1 MTGVLIRGDGV
12 AARCCAHLLSRS
24 GVPVFFQPTD
34 RARLPTIMLSE
45 PAQALI
51 REIFGREHLFRDLP
65 PIRKRIVAWG
75 RSASPVELEHSAV
88 VVSEELLLDSL
99 GPAPPN
105 AADGVD
111 THADINLDTNADIRW
126 TVFASMP
133 LPAAAVEHRF
143 GSRVASATR
152 VELKPTAEP
161 AACWIESIEDGWL
174 FLIASA
180 RGSGWLLSVGLRPH
194 ELLDQSRLIREQI
207 AGYDPAATQFAV
219 SPRIAAPLAEP
230 GWIACG
236 TAAMA
241 FDPLCGDGTAHA
253 VREAILA
260 SAVIAAAA
268 RGDDP
273 VQLLA
278 HYEARL
284 TAGFRRHLAH
294 CLQYSSSGCGGP
306 WWESEAGSVTQ
317 GLAWCGRRLSRHAK
331 FRYRLDGFELKAIG

>member
-24 GVPVFFQPTD
+24 GVPVTLQPTD
-34 RARLPTIMLSE
+34 RPRLPAIMLSE

-51 REIFGREHLFRDLP
+51 QEVFGRDHLFRDLP
-65 PIRKRIVAWG
+65 RIRKRIVAWG
-75 RSASPVELEHSAV
+75 RDASPVELEHSAV

-99 GPAPPN
+99 GSALPD
-105 AADGVD
+105 AAANVD
-111 THADINLDTNADIRW
+111 IDVDIRDDVGW
-126 TVFASMP
+126 TIFASTP
-133 LPAAAVEHRF
+133 LPIAAAEHRF
-143 GSRVASATR
+143 GSRIAAAMR
-152 VELKPTAEP
+152 VELKPAAEA
-161 AACWIESIEDGWL
+161 AACWIESIENGWL
-174 FLIASA
+174 FLIANA
-180 RGSGWLLSVGLRPH
+180 RSGWLLSVGLRPH

-207 AGYDPAATQFAV
+207 AGYQPTAVQFAA
-219 SPRIAAPLAEP
+219 SPRIAAPLGEP

-260 SAVIAAAA
+260 SAVIGAAA

-273 VQLLA
+273 VQLLT

-294 CLQYSSSGCGGP
+294 CLEYYASGYGGP
-306 WWESEAGSVTQ
+306 WWESEAESVVQ
-317 GLAWCGRRLSRHAK
+317 GLDWCGRQLSRHTK
-331 FRYRLDGFELKAIG
+331 FRYRLEGFDLKAIG

>member
-1 MTGVLIRGDGV
+1 MTGVVIRGDGV
-12 AARCCAHLLSRS
+12 AARCCAHLLARS
-24 GVPVFFQPTD
+24 GVPVSFQPTD
-34 RARLPTIMLSE
+34 RPRLPAIMLSE

-51 REIFGREHLFRDLP
+51 REIFGRENLFRDLP
-65 PIRKRIVAWG
+65 RIRKRIVAWG
-75 RSASPVELEHSAV
+75 RSAGAVELEHSGV
-88 VVSEELLLDSL
+88 VVSEQLLLDSL
-99 GPAPPN
+99 GTALPD
-105 AADGVD
+105 AAAGVD
-111 THADINLDTNADIRW
+111 IEVDIGSDIGW

-143 GSRVASATR
+143 GSRIATAVQ

-174 FLIASA
+174 FLIANA
-180 RGSGWLLSVGLRPH
+180 PGSGWLLSVGLRPH
-194 ELLDQSRLIREQI
+194 ELLDQSRLIRKQI
-207 AGYDPAATQFAV
+207 AGCQPADAQFAA
-219 SPRIAAPLAEP
+219 SPRIVAPLGEP

-260 SAVIAAAA
+260 SAVIGAAA

-273 VQLLA
+273 IQLMA

-294 CLQYSSSGCGGP
+294 CLEYYASGCGGP
-306 WWESEAGSVTQ
+306 WWQSEAESVRQ
-317 GLAWCGRRLSRHAK
+317 GLDWCGRQLSRHTA
-331 FRYRLDGFELKAIG
+331 FRYRLDGFELRAIG

>member
-1 MTGVLIRGDGV
+1 
-12 AARCCAHLLSRS
+12 
-24 GVPVFFQPTD
+24 
-34 RARLPTIMLSE
+34 MLSE

-51 REIFGREHLFRDLP
+51 REIFGRKHLFRDLP
-65 PIRKRIVAWG
+65 RIRKRIVAWG
-75 RSASPVELEHSAV
+75 RSASPVELDHSAV
-88 VVSEELLLDSL
+88 VVSEELLLNSL
-99 GPAPPN
+99 GPAPSN
-105 AADGVD
+105 AAAGVD
-111 THADINLDTNADIRW
+111 INADVNADIGW

-133 LPAAAVEHRF
+133 LPVAAAEHRF
-143 GSRVASATR
+143 GSRIASAMQ
-152 VELKPTAEP
+152 VELKPEAKP
-161 AACWIESIEDGWL
+161 AACWIESIENGWL
-174 FLIASA
+174 FLIANA
-180 RGSGWLLSVGLRPH
+180 PGSGWLLSVGLRPH

-207 AGYDPAATQFAV
+207 AGCQPAASHFAA
-219 SPRIAAPLAEP
+219 SPRIMAPLGEP

-260 SAVIAAAA
+260 SAVIGAAA

-273 VQLLA
+273 VQLMA

-294 CLQYSSSGCGGP
+294 CLQYYTSGSGGP
-306 WWESEAGSVTQ
+306 WWESEAESVAH
-317 GLAWCGRRLSRHAK
+317 GLDWCGRRLSTHTT

>member
-1 MTGVLIRGDGV
+1 MTGVVIRGDGV
-12 AARCCAHLLSRS
+12 AARCCAHLLARS

-34 RARLPTIMLSE
+34 RPRLPAIMLSE

-51 REIFGREHLFRDLP
+51 REIFGQENLFRDLP
-65 PIRKRIVAWG
+65 RISKRIVAWG
-75 RSASPVELEHSAV
+75 RGASAVELEHSAV
-88 VVSEELLLDSL
+88 VVSEKLLLDSL
-99 GPAPPN
+99 GPALPD
-105 AADGVD
+105 AAGGVN
-111 THADINLDTNADIRW
+111 IGW

-133 LPAAAVEHRF
+133 LPVAAVEHRF
-143 GSRVASATR
+143 GSRIATAVQ
-152 VELKPTAEP
+152 VELKPGAEP

-174 FLIASA
+174 FLIANA
-180 RGSGWLLSVGLRPH
+180 PGSGWLLSVGLRPH

-207 AGYDPAATQFAV
+207 AGCQSAAAQFAA
-219 SPRIAAPLAEP
+219 SPRIVAPLGGL

-260 SAVIAAAA
+260 SAVIGAAT

-273 VQLLA
+273 VQLMA

-294 CLQYSSSGCGGP
+294 CLEYYAAGCGGP
-306 WWESEAGSVTQ
+306 WWQSEAESVRQ
-317 GLAWCGRRLSRHAK
+317 GLDWCGRQLSRHNA